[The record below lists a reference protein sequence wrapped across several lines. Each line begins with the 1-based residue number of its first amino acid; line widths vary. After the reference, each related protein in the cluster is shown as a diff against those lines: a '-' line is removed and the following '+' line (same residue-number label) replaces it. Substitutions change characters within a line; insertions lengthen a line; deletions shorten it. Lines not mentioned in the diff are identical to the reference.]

1 LTTTSYAILG
11 WLEVRPWTTYEL
23 ARQMTANLNLIWP
36 RAASRL
42 YEEPKNLVAHGLATL
57 EYTYAG
63 RRRSTVYRITKAGR
77 EALRE
82 WHQRPSSPPSLEF
95 ESLLHL
101 YFGATA
107 TVDDLGLAVDSVSRR
122 AEAIFN
128 EGRPVGEAYLAGT
141 YPFPER
147 AQFSHFIYD
156 FLWSFGELLRDWSE
170 RAKAELSLWD
180 DTSPDEAKRERAFAL
195 IRDCIERERRHR
207 ESHTP

>member
-1 LTTTSYAILG
+1 
-11 WLEVRPWTTYEL
+11 
-23 ARQMTANLNLIWP
+23 
-36 RAASRL
+36 
-42 YEEPKNLVAHGLATL
+42 
-57 EYTYAG
+57 
-63 RRRSTVYRITKAGR
+63 
-77 EALRE
+77 
-82 WHQRPSSPPSLEF
+82 
-95 ESLLHL
+95 
-101 YFGATA
+101 
-107 TVDDLGLAVDSVSRR
+107 
-122 AEAIFN
+122 
-128 EGRPVGEAYLAGT
+128 VGEAYLAGT